1 MAVSS
6 KLTLNDISMATA
18 QDESLCA
25 LKNALRNG
33 ANWNDPKLK
42 LFKQI
47 KHEIAIDYDHHVLLR
62 GSRII
67 IPLSLQKQV
76 IKIAHEGHQ
85 GIAKTKAR
93 LREAVWFPNVDK
105 HVHSQLEHCL
115 ACQATS
121 QQNRPEPINV
131 TPMPNAP

>member
-6 KLTLNDISMATA
+6 TLTLNDISIVTA

-42 LFKQI
+42 LFKHI
-47 KHEIAIDYDHHVLLR
+47 KNEIAIDHDHQVLLR

-67 IPLSLQKQV
+67 IHLSLQ
-76 IKIAHEGHQ
+76 IK
-85 GIAKTKAR
+85 
-93 LREAVWFPNVDK
+93 
-105 HVHSQLEHCL
+105 
-115 ACQATS
+115 TS
-121 QQNRPEPINV
+121 Y
-131 TPMPNAP
+131 